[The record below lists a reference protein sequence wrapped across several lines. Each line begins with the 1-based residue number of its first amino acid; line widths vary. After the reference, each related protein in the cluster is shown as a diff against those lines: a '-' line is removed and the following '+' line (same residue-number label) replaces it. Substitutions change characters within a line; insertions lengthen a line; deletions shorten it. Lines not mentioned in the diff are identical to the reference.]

1 MRLQCFKIKKHTP
14 KKKRGSASDEKGGF
28 GVSKI
33 RNTTLKRKEAQPP
46 MKKEV
51 STFHE

>member
-1 MRLQCFKIKKHTP
+1 MRVQCFKIKKHTP

-33 RNTTLKRKEAQPP
+33 RNTTLKKGAQPP

-51 STFHE
+51 PTFHE

>member
-1 MRLQCFKIKKHTP
+1 MRVQCFKIKKHTP

-33 RNTTLKRKEAQPP
+33 RNTTLKKRGLNLR
-46 MKKEV
+46 
-51 STFHE
+51 